1 MEFELGANAFVLK
14 RAIATDLWP
23 AIEAVQAG
31 GSFISL
37 GVEQHSLI
45 DPPPE
50 VNQDKSRLH
59 STHSMSHTIIRPQ
72 RRAYESNLF

>member
-1 MEFELGANAFVLK
+1 MEFELGANAFVLR

-31 GSFISL
+31 GSSISP
-37 GVEQHSLI
+37 GVEQHALI

-50 VNQDKSRLH
+50 ANQD
-59 STHSMSHTIIRPQ
+59 
-72 RRAYESNLF
+72 

>member
-14 RAIATDLWP
+14 RAIATDLWS

-31 GSFISL
+31 GSFISP
-37 GVEQHSLI
+37 GVEQHALI

-50 VNQDKSRLH
+50 ANQD
-59 STHSMSHTIIRPQ
+59 
-72 RRAYESNLF
+72 

>member
-14 RAIATDLWP
+14 RAIATDMWP

-31 GSFISL
+31 GSFISP
-37 GVEQHSLI
+37 GVEQHALI

-50 VNQDKSRLH
+50 ANQD
-59 STHSMSHTIIRPQ
+59 
-72 RRAYESNLF
+72 